1 VVGVEMNEFKVEMEM
16 KQSFGN
22 VEVAAKGRNNFFT
35 LCGYNGIEMKVELG
49 IEEICN
55 MFYANSHTFL
65 SFASS
70 RLNNLL

>member
-1 VVGVEMNEFKVEMEM
+1 MNEFKVEMEM

-22 VEVAAKGRNNFFT
+22 VGTGNNKKKRRKNNFFT
-35 LCGYNGIEMKVELG
+35 LCGYDGIEMKVELG

-55 MFYANSHTFL
+55 MFYANSHTFYL
-65 SFASS
+65 FLPS